1 MNEKKENVIVNG
13 FFWRFAERCGVQ
25 LISAVVSILLARI
38 LTPDDY
44 GKVALVTVFNNIM
57 YVLLDCGIGTALV
70 QKKEVD
76 ELDYSSAF
84 FFSIVIS
91 FVLYGGMFVAAPYL
105 AAFYNDPSMTPI
117 FRGISLTVAVC
128 GIKTIQQAHVT
139 RNMKFQYFFYSAF
152 AGAIVST
159 VLGLGLAYM
168 GFGVWA
174 LVVQQVS
181 NITVDTLVLWKLS
194 SWRPKMEFSWQHLKG
209 LLSYGWKLLAS
220 SLSSVIYNNLRS
232 LIIGKMYTSA
242 DLAYYNQ
249 GDNLTYNIASS
260 VDTSIE
266 SVLFP
271 VMSSLQDDRAQV
283 KNMTRRSIKTCTYII
298 APVMMSIA
306 FCAEPLVRLIL
317 TEKWLPCVL
326 FLRVFCLGY
335 ACWPIITAN
344 MNAAKAVGRS
354 DLYLKCQ
361 LLNEGVCILLLLAT
375 FRVSVEAIAYGML
388 ITNVVTQILDAQ
400 LNKKLIGYGYLEQ
413 MCDILPTLLL
423 AAGAGL
429 CMYLVI
435 FLHLPDLLTV
445 IIQVVVGLGIYL
457 TGSAILFE
465 VSEKGVDFISEM
477 EMTAE
482 EAFQSL
488 APKIGRP
495 NDKEV
500 KAKAFLME
508 MLKDGEMLSSDC
520 EEKLEAAGFKKST
533 IKKAKKNTG
542 VISRKKGF
550 LWYWSLPMGDIP
562 RE

>member
-139 RNMKFQYFFYSAF
+139 RNMKFQYFFYS
-152 AGAIVST
+152 
-159 VLGLGLAYM
+159 
-168 GFGVWA
+168 
-174 LVVQQVS
+174 
-181 NITVDTLVLWKLS
+181 

-298 APVMMSIA
+298 APVMMSTA

-344 MNAAKAVGRS
+344 LNAAKAVGRS

-413 MCDILPTLLL
+413 MRDILPTLLL

-457 TGSAILFE
+457 TGSAILELDTFE
-465 VSEKGVDFISEM
+465 YFKDV
-477 EMTAE
+477 
-482 EAFQSL
+482 L
-488 APKIGRP
+488 APSIRQK
-495 NDKEV
+495 
-500 KAKAFLME
+500 
-508 MLKDGEMLSSDC
+508 LK
-520 EEKLEAAGFKKST
+520 
-533 IKKAKKNTG
+533 
-542 VISRKKGF
+542 R
-550 LWYWSLPMGDIP
+550 
-562 RE
+562 

>member
-1 MNEKKENVIVNG
+1 M
-13 FFWRFAERCGVQ
+13 
-25 LISAVVSILLARI
+25 
-38 LTPDDY
+38 
-44 GKVALVTVFNNIM
+44 TVFNNIM

-159 VLGLGLAYM
+159 VLGLSLAYM

-209 LLSYGWKLLAS
+209 LLSYGWK
-220 SLSSVIYNNLRS
+220 LSSVIYNNLRS

-298 APVMMSIA
+298 APVMMSTA

-344 MNAAKAVGRS
+344 LNA
-354 DLYLKCQ
+354 
-361 LLNEGVCILLLLAT
+361 
-375 FRVSVEAIAYGML
+375 AYGML
-388 ITNVVTQILDAQ
+388 ITNIVTQILDAQ

-413 MCDILPTLLL
+413 MRDILPTLLL

-457 TGSAILFE
+457 TGSAILELDTFE
-465 VSEKGVDFISEM
+465 YFKDV
-477 EMTAE
+477 
-482 EAFQSL
+482 L
-488 APKIGRP
+488 APSIRQK
-495 NDKEV
+495 
-500 KAKAFLME
+500 
-508 MLKDGEMLSSDC
+508 LK
-520 EEKLEAAGFKKST
+520 
-533 IKKAKKNTG
+533 
-542 VISRKKGF
+542 R
-550 LWYWSLPMGDIP
+550 
-562 RE
+562 